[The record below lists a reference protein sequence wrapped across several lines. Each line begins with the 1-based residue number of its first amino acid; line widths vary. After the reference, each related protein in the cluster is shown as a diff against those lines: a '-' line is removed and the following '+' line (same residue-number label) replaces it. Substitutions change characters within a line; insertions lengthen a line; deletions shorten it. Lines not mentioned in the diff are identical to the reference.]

1 MAKVNVKY
9 RVHGYESERGWGRSY
24 EHSDFDT
31 RAEAEAYI
39 KRVNE
44 GNAADYARTKRV
56 PDCYFQVE
64 DKIEIIEQ

>member
-31 RAEAEAYI
+31 RAAAEAYI
-39 KRVNE
+39 KRINE
-44 GNAADYARTKRV
+44 ENQANWDKTHVV
-56 PDCYFQVE
+56 PDYYFQVE